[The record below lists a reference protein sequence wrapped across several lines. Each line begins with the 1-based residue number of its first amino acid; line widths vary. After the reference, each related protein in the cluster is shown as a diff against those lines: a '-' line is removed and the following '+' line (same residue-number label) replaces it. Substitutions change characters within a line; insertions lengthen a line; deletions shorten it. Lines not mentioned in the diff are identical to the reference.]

1 MRGKLGKEGN
11 RGGVPAGRITL
22 FNGESGAGKSLLAWH
37 TIKDVV
43 DKGGVA
49 IYIDTEGATNLEF
62 AEMIGV
68 DTSKVIFVPEVNTL
82 EETFRII
89 EVFLNN
95 LATSNDPN
103 RFGCIVVDS
112 ITALSTEDE
121 DADDFGGRQYPTKA
135 RLMSKGMRKLQV
147 AISKFNLSLILLNQ
161 LRLDINANSMFGDGL
176 IIPTG
181 TAQIFHASASLR
193 LYKSSKMKEGSGGDI
208 IGQTIRVKTEKTR
221 FTRPLQEVK
230 IPLHFEYGIQ
240 DNISIFDFLVKEK
253 LIISTGAYKKIID

>member
-1 MRGKLGKEGN
+1 
-11 RGGVPAGRITL
+11 
-22 FNGESGAGKSLLAWH
+22 
-37 TIKDVV
+37 
-43 DKGGVA
+43 
-49 IYIDTEGATNLEF
+49 
-62 AEMIGV
+62 MIGV
-68 DTSKVIFVPEVNTL
+68 DTSKIVFIPDINTI
-82 EETFRII
+82 EETFRIVEI
-89 EVFLNN
+89 FLNN
-95 LATSNDPN
+95 LAASKDPD
-103 RFGCIVVDS
+103 RFGCIVIDS
-112 ITALSTEDE
+112 VTALSTEDE

-161 LRLDINANSMFGDGL
+161 LRTDINSNSFLGDGF

-193 LYKSSKMKEGSGGDI
+193 LYKSTKMKKSTGGDI
-208 IGQTIRVKTEKTR
+208 IGQTIRIKTEKTR

-253 LIISTGAYKKIID
+253 LIASAGAYKKILN